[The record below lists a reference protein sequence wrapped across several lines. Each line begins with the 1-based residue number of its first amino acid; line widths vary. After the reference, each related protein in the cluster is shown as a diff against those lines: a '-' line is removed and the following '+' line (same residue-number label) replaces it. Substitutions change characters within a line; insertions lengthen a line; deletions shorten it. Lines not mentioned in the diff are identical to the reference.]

1 MSSQAD
7 LSDFDGFVQLL
18 ELDAQTLVVKGQA
31 SLIEKQR
38 LIDQILE
45 NSFVV
50 QLGQG
55 KFGQCLVSSVS
66 SCLRILELTY
76 YIYIYSF
83 LLYHNTI
90 TISLKIDFLFPC
102 PSECQMV
109 CSEPVIL

>member
-18 ELDAQTLVVKGQA
+18 ELDAQTLIAKGQA
-31 SLIEKQR
+31 SLLEKQR
-38 LIDQILE
+38 LIDQVLE

-66 SCLRILELTY
+66 DCLRILEFNI
-76 YIYIYSF
+76 IYIYSF
-83 LLYHNTI
+83 LPYHNTI
-90 TISLKIDFLFPC
+90 TIS
-102 PSECQMV
+102 
-109 CSEPVIL
+109 

>member
-76 YIYIYSF
+76 YIYIYIYTHSYYYHIIKNLISYF
-83 LLYHNTI
+83 LALQNAKWCAVN
-90 TISLKIDFLFPC
+90 L
-102 PSECQMV
+102 
-109 CSEPVIL
+109 

>member
-18 ELDAQTLVVKGQA
+18 ELDAQTLIAKGQA
-31 SLIEKQR
+31 SLLEKQR
-38 LIDQILE
+38 LIDQVLE

-66 SCLRILELTY
+66 DCLRILEFNII
-76 YIYIYSF
+76 YIYIYIFIS
-83 LLYHNTI
+83 
-90 TISLKIDFLFPC
+90 TIS
-102 PSECQMV
+102 
-109 CSEPVIL
+109 